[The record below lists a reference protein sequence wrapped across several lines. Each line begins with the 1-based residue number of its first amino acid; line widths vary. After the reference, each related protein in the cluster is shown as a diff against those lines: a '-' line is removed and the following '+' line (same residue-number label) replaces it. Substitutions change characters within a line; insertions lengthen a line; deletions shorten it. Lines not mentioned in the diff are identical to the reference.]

1 MALRFR
7 KRIKIA
13 PGVHVNLS
21 RRGVS
26 TSVGP
31 RGATINVKPGRETR
45 ATASVPG
52 TGLYAS
58 APASR
63 WPGFALAVIIAL
75 ILGWLLA

>member
-13 PGVHVNLS
+13 PGVLVNLS

-63 WPGFALAVIIAL
+63 WPGFALVVIIAL

>member
-13 PGVHVNLS
+13 PGVHINLS
-21 RRGVS
+21 RRGIS
-26 TSVGP
+26 TSIGP

-45 ATASVPG
+45 ATAGVPG

-63 WPGFALAVIIAL
+63 WPGFAFTVIIAL
-75 ILGWLLA
+75 ILCWLLA